1 MRLQKQEEVS
11 MRNEDAAPTRT
22 GQTWMQLEECTDEVR
37 DGALIGSGG

>member
-11 MRNEDAAPTRT
+11 MRNEDTASTRT
-22 GQTWMQLEECTDEVR
+22 GQTWMQLEERIDEVR